1 MKKIEI
7 INKVTEINVE
17 VVELLEKTDDN
28 IEDAFKSFIEK
39 FYSEFGGYSDNF
51 RSVMSYYH
59 GDRRGIASFISG
71 VNYYMNTMDERDI
84 TYYDA
89 MEDLKIMK
97 KLYKLIKEFVENY
110 DDEEE
115 IKTVEMSDDCFV
127 RYYGINNKEK
137 FDKLPEYKQ
146 IENGKKN
153 SLYSTNMIKIKIN
166 KYTTFNVE
174 MFISKYQAYN
184 YCIGAFGE
192 WNMDGELLWDAFR
205 NFRKNEN
212 IKTIKDLK
220 DYLEKNDNKIFFKYY
235 GKDFSEI
242 YCK

>member
-17 VVELLEKTDDN
+17 VVELLQKTDDN

-39 FYSEFGGYSDNF
+39 FFSEVGSDSDNF

-59 GDRRGIASFISG
+59 GGKRIEDFISG
-71 VNYYMNTMDERDI
+71 VNYYMNAMDADDI

-89 MEDLKIMK
+89 MEDLKVMK

-110 DDEEE
+110 NYNEE
-115 IKTVEMSDDCFV
+115 IKTVEMPDDCFV

-137 FDKLPEYKQ
+137 FEKLPEYKQ
-146 IENGKKN
+146 IENEKKN
-153 SLYSTNMIKIKIN
+153 SLYSTNIIKIKIN

-184 YCIGAFGE
+184 YCIGALGE
-192 WNMDGELLWDAFR
+192 WDMDGELLCDAFR

-212 IKTIKDLK
+212 IKTIKDFE
-220 DYLEKNDNKIFFKYY
+220 DYLKKNDNKIFFKYY
-235 GKDFSEI
+235 GNDFDEI
-242 YCK
+242 YGK

>member
-7 INKVTEINVE
+7 INKVTEINVK

-28 IEDAFKSFIEK
+28 IEDAFKSFIEE

-59 GDRRGIASFISG
+59 GGKTIGDFISG
-71 VNYYMNTMDERDI
+71 VNYYMNTMDARDI

-110 DDEEE
+110 NYEEE
-115 IKTVEMSDDCFV
+115 IKTVEMPDDCFV

-137 FDKLPEYKQ
+137 FEKLPEYKH
-146 IENGKKN
+146 IENGKKY

-166 KYTTFNVE
+166 KYTTFYVE

-184 YCIGAFGE
+184 YCIGSFGN
-192 WNMDGELLWDAFR
+192 WDIDGELLWDAFK

-220 DYLEKNDNKIFFKYY
+220 DYLKKNDNKIFFKYY
-235 GKDFSEI
+235 GKDFDEI

>member
-17 VVELLEKTDDN
+17 VVELLQKTDDN

-39 FYSEFGGYSDNF
+39 FFSEVGSDSDNF

-59 GDRRGIASFISG
+59 GGKRIEDFISG
-71 VNYYMNTMDERDI
+71 VNYYMNAMDADDI

-89 MEDLKIMK
+89 MEDLKVMK

-110 DDEEE
+110 NYNEE
-115 IKTVEMSDDCFV
+115 IKTVEMPDDCFV

-137 FDKLPEYKQ
+137 FEKLPEYKQ
-146 IENGKKN
+146 IENEKKN
-153 SLYSTNMIKIKIN
+153 SLYSTNIIKIKIN

-184 YCIGAFGE
+184 YCIGSFGE
-192 WNMDGELLWDAFR
+192 WDMDGELLWDAFR

-212 IKTIKDLK
+212 IKTIKDFE
-220 DYLEKNDNKIFFKYY
+220 DYLKKNDNKIFFKYY
-235 GKDFSEI
+235 GNDFDEI
-242 YCK
+242 YGK

>member
-17 VVELLEKTDDN
+17 VVELLQKTDDT
-28 IEDAFKSFIEK
+28 IENEFKSFIEK
-39 FYSEFGGYSDNF
+39 FYSEFGSDSDNF

-59 GDRRGIASFISG
+59 DGKGIEDFISG
-71 VNYYMNTMDERDI
+71 VNYYMNTMDARDI

-89 MEDLKIMK
+89 MEDLKVMK
-97 KLYKLIKEFVENY
+97 NLYKLIKEFLNNY
-110 DDEEE
+110 NDDEE
-115 IKTVEMSDDCFV
+115 IKDVNVCDEGFV
-127 RYYGINNKEK
+127 PYYGIKNKEK
-137 FDKLPEYKQ
+137 FEKLPEYKQ
-146 IENGKKN
+146 LYTSEKYRTNKN
-153 SLYSTNMIKIKIN
+153 NLIKIKIN
-166 KYTTFNVE
+166 KFVTFNVE
-174 MFISKYQAYN
+174 IFISKYQAYN
-184 YCIGAFGE
+184 YCIGAFGD
-192 WNMDGELLWDAFR
+192 WWMNGDLIWDAFR

-220 DYLEKNDNKIFFKYY
+220 DYLKKNDNKIFFKYY

>member
-28 IEDAFKSFIEK
+28 VENGFKSFIEK
-39 FYSEFGGYSDNF
+39 FYSEFGRNSDNF

-59 GDRRGIASFISG
+59 GGKRIGDFISG
-71 VNYYMNTMDERDI
+71 VNYYMNAMDADDI

-89 MEDLKIMK
+89 MEDLKVMK

-110 DDEEE
+110 NYEEE
-115 IKTVEMSDDCFV
+115 IKTVEMPDDCFV

-137 FDKLPEYKQ
+137 FEKLPEYKQ

-192 WNMDGELLWDAFR
+192 WDMDGELLWDVFR
-205 NFRKNEN
+205 YFRENEN

-220 DYLEKNDNKIFFKYY
+220 DYLKKNDNKIFFKYY
-235 GKDFSEI
+235 GKDFDEI
-242 YCK
+242 YGK

>member
-28 IEDAFKSFIEK
+28 IEDAFKSFIEE

-59 GDRRGIASFISG
+59 GGGRKDDFISG
-71 VNYYMNTMDERDI
+71 VNYYMNTMDADDI

-97 KLYKLIKEFVENY
+97 KLYKLIK
-110 DDEEE
+110 D
-115 IKTVEMSDDCFV
+115 
-127 RYYGINNKEK
+127 
-137 FDKLPEYKQ
+137 
-146 IENGKKN
+146 
-153 SLYSTNMIKIKIN
+153 
-166 KYTTFNVE
+166 FN
-174 MFISKYQAYN
+174 
-184 YCIGAFGE
+184 
-192 WNMDGELLWDAFR
+192 
-205 NFRKNEN
+205 
-212 IKTIKDLK
+212 
-220 DYLEKNDNKIFFKYY
+220 
-235 GKDFSEI
+235 EI

>member
-17 VVELLEKTDDN
+17 VVELLQKTDDN
-28 IEDAFKSFIEK
+28 VENEFKSFIEK
-39 FYSEFGGYSDNF
+39 FYSEFGRDSDNF
-51 RSVMSYYH
+51 RSTMSYYH
-59 GDRRGIASFISG
+59 DGKRIEDFISG
-71 VNYYMNTMDERDI
+71 VNYYMNTMDAHDI
-84 TYYDA
+84 TYYDTI
-89 MEDLKIMK
+89 EDLKVMK

-220 DYLEKNDNKIFFKYY
+220 DYLKKNDNKIFFKYY
-235 GKDFSEI
+235 GKDFGEI
-242 YCK
+242 YGK